1 MESVGTMKLA
11 KLLGIFVFFLAC
23 PVLGGNEGCIQCHTE
38 DAILESLVS
47 APKTEAPSGVGPAG
61 PPAATTPKTYY
72 KRYLIDK
79 NLLDKDP
86 HFMNG
91 CSSCHKGDDKSTDQD
106 KAHKGIVSR
115 PSVDLKTCSD
125 CHGDISGAYQS
136 ASHYT
141 MQEALNKVSRRFSK
155 KEEGFFAEK
164 IFEMSCKSCHASCG
178 DCHVRSPARDGL
190 SSGFVKGHGFV
201 KKDEGRTCA
210 VCHGGRVYPE
220 YTGKYGGSPDV
231 HFRKGMTCV
240 DCHKKAHL
248 HSGIVSIRGQVAA
261 DKNRPRCIDC
271 HKIGKE
277 SGALSKLAHARH
289 EGKVSCYGC
298 HSQGEY
304 TNCYSC
310 HIGKGSTSRLGFML
324 GADPNDKKVLT
335 TLRAVP
341 IVRETFLG
349 AGIKMEHFDEVPD
362 YRGTAVHNISRST
375 ERTRSCDTCHL
386 HSKGFLSKG
395 SLIKNG
401 SKANEDLI
409 FRMRPLTFH

>member
-1 MESVGTMKLA
+1 MKFTNFLA
-11 KLLGIFVFFLAC
+11 IFFLLLAY
-23 PVLGGNEGCIQCHTE
+23 PAAGNNEGCIQCHTDE
-38 DAILESLVS
+38 SILETLV
-47 APKTEAPSGVGPAG
+47 ALPKIESRTGVGPAG
-61 PPAATTPKTYY
+61 PPAVVMPQTYY

-79 NLLDKDP
+79 NMLDKDP
-86 HFMNG
+86 HFVNG
-91 CSSCHKGDDKSTDQD
+91 CSSCHKGDEKSTDQD

-115 PSVDLKTCSD
+115 PSADLKTCTD
-125 CHGDISGAYQS
+125 CHGDISGAYRN

-141 MQEALNKVSRRFSK
+141 MQGALNKVSRRVSK
-155 KEEGFFAEK
+155 KEEGIFAEK
-164 IFEMSCKSCHASCG
+164 IFEKSCKSCHASCG

-201 KKDEGRTCA
+201 KKDEGKTCA

-240 DCHKKAHL
+240 DCHKKTHL
-248 HSGIVSIRGQVAA
+248 HSGTDGNRGQVAA
-261 DKNRPRCIDC
+261 GKNRPRCIDC

-277 SGALSKLAHARH
+277 SGVLSKLAHARH

-304 TNCYSC
+304 NNCYSC

-335 TLRAVP
+335 TLRAIPVA
-341 IVRETFLG
+341 RETFLSS
-349 AGIKMEHFDEVPD
+349 GIKMENFDETPD
-362 YRGTAVHNISRST
+362 YMATSVHNIQKST
-375 ERTRSCDTCHL
+375 ERTRSCDTCHVQR
-386 HSKGFLSKG
+386 KGFLSKG
-395 SLIKNG
+395 SLMKNG
-401 SKANEDLI
+401 SKANEGLI
-409 FRMRPLTFH
+409 FRMHPLNIQ